1 MAGREG
7 VLHSEVFDPQIERLE
22 GEDLMIEL
30 QSQLKS
36 LRSRVKE
43 LELENARLSQL
54 SNCRCQ
60 KIQESPELSA
70 VSSDISVEDIAQ
82 STAGVGIVGVV
93 LPQEHCREEGIY
105 TRGKGGTK
113 TVDVN
118 KKKKSKEETIA
129 GCDTGIM
136 RHHARRYVALKIMYF
151 GQRFHGFSLE
161 GQMDPTVESE
171 FFKAL
176 KQTKLLIGER
186 EELQY
191 SRCGRTDKG
200 VSSVGQVVS
209 LFLRSNLKDIKFL
222 TNYEEN
228 APKERCEEIDYVRVL
243 NRVLPKDIR
252 VISWCPA
259 PIDLHARF
267 SCLSREYKYL
277 FWRENLDISAM
288 EVAGKKFIGE
298 HDFRNFCK
306 MDAVNVHNYKRNIL
320 SFEISSCNE
329 RSEDD
334 QIWAM
339 TIKGSSFL
347 WHQVRCMVAVLF
359 MIGEGLESPSVIDIL
374 LDTSKT
380 LRKPQ
385 YVMAP
390 ELPLILY
397 SCEFHDLSFVCSPDA
412 KKTLYEHLK
421 HEFQNY
427 RLKASIFHTALLSC
441 SSAMTDRSPLGYAK
455 KKKAVHVPLM
465 SRPTEPSYEERRA
478 KLKSRK

>member
-7 VLHSEVFDPQIERLE
+7 FLHSEAFDPHIERLE
-22 GEDLMIEL
+22 GEDLMIDL
-30 QSQLKS
+30 QFQLKS
-36 LRSRVKE
+36 LRSRIKE
-43 LELENARLSQL
+43 LELENARLSQI
-54 SNCRCQ
+54 SNCRCR
-60 KIQESPELSA
+60 KIEESHERSA
-70 VSSDISVEDIAQ
+70 ISADISVEDIVQ
-82 STAGVGIVGVV
+82 STSGIGIVGAVSYK
-93 LPQEHCREEGIY
+93 EDCREGGIY
-105 TRGKGGTK
+105 TREKEGTK
-113 TVDVN
+113 TVDGN
-118 KKKKSKEETIA
+118 RKKKSKEETM

-136 RHHARRYVALKIMYF
+136 RHHARRHVALKIMYF
-151 GQRFHGFSLE
+151 GQRFHGFSSE

-171 FFKAL
+171 IFKAL
-176 KQTKLLIGER
+176 KQTKLLIGEK

-209 LFLRSNLKDIKFL
+209 LFLRSNLKDIKL
-222 TNYEEN
+222 LANCEEN
-228 APKERCEEIDYVRVL
+228 APKERCEEEIDYVKVL

-252 VISWCPA
+252 VIGWCPA

-288 EVAGKKFIGE
+288 EIAGKKFMGE

-306 MDAVNVHNYKRNIL
+306 MDAVNVHNYRRNIL
-320 SFEISSCNE
+320 SFEVSSCNE

-359 MIGEGLESPSVIDIL
+359 MIGQGLESPSVIDIL

-380 LRKPQ
+380 PRKPQ
-385 YVMAP
+385 YTMAP

-397 SCEFHDLSFVCSPDA
+397 SCEFRDLSFVCSPDA
-412 KKTLYEHLK
+412 QKAVYEHLK
-421 HEFQNY
+421 HECQSY
-427 RLKASIFHTALLSC
+427 RLKASIFRTALLSC
-441 SSAMTDRSPLGYAK
+441 SSAMTDGNPLGYS